1 MRILACFTAILL
13 GPLSLVAE
21 GRTEVELLRARA
33 SEQERQISVLETE
46 VEQLRE
52 QIAFERRRA
61 RTTVL
66 STEVKTPA
74 LSPAAET
81 RKPTTTPTSIAPQG
95 APQGPVKYTVKVGD
109 TLSAIARRYN
119 TSAKALMA
127 ANGIKDPTRLG
138 IGQVL
143 SIPGKKPAVA
153 STPEKR
159 PAAPAP
165 KPESKPAPAPTPGP
179 SSMVDSYN
187 VKPGDTLS
195 KVARLHGMTITQITQ
210 ANPGLNP
217 NLLSVGQQIH
227 VSNKPI
233 VQKRPAAPIQKHTV
247 ASNKPLPAPA
257 PAPMRPAPAPKPE
270 PEPLSTITVS
280 NEISYDAFANKY
292 GTTPE
297 RLNALNGLKLKGST
311 VLAKGSAL
319 YVATN

>member
-13 GPLSLVAE
+13 GPLSLFAE

-66 STEVKTPA
+66 NAEGKTPA

-81 RKPTTTPTSIAPQG
+81 RKPTPTPTSTPPQG
-95 APQGPVKYTVKVGD
+95 APKGAVKYTVKVGD

-119 TSAKALMA
+119 TSAKALMV

-143 SIPGKKPAVA
+143 KIPGKKPAVA
-153 STPEKR
+153 ATPEKK

-165 KPESKPAPAPTPGP
+165 KPESKPTPGP

-195 KVARLHGMTITQITQ
+195 KVARHHGMTISQITQ

-227 VSNKPI
+227 VSNKPM
-233 VQKRPAAPIQKHTV
+233 VKKSPAAPIQKHTV
-247 ASNKPLPAPA
+247 ATNKPLPAPA
-257 PAPMRPAPAPKPE
+257 LTPMKPAPAPKPE
-270 PEPLSTITVS
+270 PKPLSTITVS

-292 GTTPE
+292 GTTAE